1 MTTITKNG
9 AGQKSKANP
18 KPAGGNADAT
28 RPDPV
33 TGSKPTVPDGNGANP
48 ALQTGSTA
56 GGGNTSAVT
65 TGTETPA
72 PTGTNGVKTDTDV
85 DKAKNAA
92 EAEKARKEAEAQAK
106 KLAPFKAIAQRY
118 AAYYPACGE
127 FHITSDKMVF
137 LEGDKAEAEAHQRE
151 LPKGEVIT
159 IKPE

>member
-1 MTTITKNG
+1 MTTITKNS
-9 AGQKSKANP
+9 AGQKPQATE
-18 KPAGGNADAT
+18 KPAASNAPAKPDPAAGGETIIPDAT
-28 RPDPV
+28 KV
-33 TGSKPTVPDGNGANP
+33 NP
-48 ALQTGSTA
+48 APNPDDTTA
-56 GGGNTSAVT
+56 G
-65 TGTETPA
+65 
-72 PTGTNGVKTDTDV
+72 
-85 DKAKNAA
+85 DKAKAA
-92 EAEKARKEAEAQAK
+92 AAEKARKEAEAQAK

>member
-1 MTTITKNG
+1 MTTITKNS
-9 AGQKSKANP
+9 AGQKPQATE
-18 KPAGGNADAT
+18 KPAASNAPAKPDPAAGGETIIPDAT
-28 RPDPV
+28 KV
-33 TGSKPTVPDGNGANP
+33 NP
-48 ALQTGSTA
+48 APNPDA
-56 GGGNTSAVT
+56 
-65 TGTETPA
+65 
-72 PTGTNGVKTDTDV
+72 
-85 DKAKNAA
+85 KAAA
-92 EAEKARKEAEAQAK
+92 AEKARKEAEAQAK